1 MSDDFPDWRCVGT
14 QINSSK
20 GLPKSSWAHLPD
32 NEKSE
37 PMENTW
43 VMSRVVWKDAL
54 EVFGNHFPH
63 FRVERSAG
71 ETILCSSCVRLSLHF
86 GLGSRPGFVSLC

>member
-1 MSDDFPDWRCVGT
+1 MKTYSHIHFENGLDERRLSRLALCGGA

-32 NEKSE
+32 NEKSK

-43 VMSRVVWKDAL
+43 VMSMVVWKDAL
-54 EVFGNHFPH
+54 EVFGNDDFPH
-63 FRVERSAG
+63 RRVERSAG
-71 ETILCSSCVRLSLHF
+71 ETILYSS
-86 GLGSRPGFVSLC
+86 SRSST